1 MKTAKALA
9 VLVIAVIAS
18 GCATARE
25 LNGTWMV
32 TVGRYGTCRVIEHR
46 SETEQLDTR
55 TVWRGEGCAAVEAVR
70 DEPAG
75 LEVSP

>member
-1 MKTAKALA
+1 MKTAKLLRVSALTLA
-9 VLVIAVIAS
+9 LS
-18 GCATARE
+18 GCATGRE

-32 TVGRYGTCRVIEHR
+32 TLGRFGTCRIVEHR
-46 SETEQLDTR
+46 AQSEQLDTR

>member
-1 MKTAKALA
+1 MKTAKLLTACLLA
-9 VLVIAVIAS
+9 IVLC
-18 GCATARE
+18 GCATGRE

-32 TVGRYGTCRVIEHR
+32 TMGRFGTCRIVEHR
-46 SETEQLDTR
+46 AQTDQLDTR
-55 TVWRGEGCAAVEAVR
+55 TVWRGEGCAAVEAVQ